1 MNPEVSI
8 IIPTYNSEEYIAQA
22 LKSVFAQTYHDWEIV
37 MVDDASGDSTVE
49 IARSF
54 QDPRLKIIQN
64 TQNRGV
70 SYGRNR
76 AIKEA
81 RGKWIALL
89 DSDDWYAP
97 QRLEQLLAVAKRRDV
112 NLIADNLFL
121 IKDSQQHPWSTLL
134 LENQQVLSS
143 PIETVDAVK
152 FVKSDRLSPID
163 NKPNWSLGYTKPLIE
178 RKFLLENN
186 IWYREDIKVG
196 EDFILYLECL
206 MHQAK
211 FCIVNQAYYYYRTR
225 DFSLST
231 RRPTD
236 YLAESCKIT
245 QTFIDRELLSS
256 TNSELLDALS
266 ENLVI
271 FQKRLAYYQ
280 LINDLTARKFLRAID
295 QIINDPYILWDLF
308 KKLVILSKRRL
319 AKTLRIKP
327 VEQSSDFQNKE
338 QNYSTDNIYIAIH
351 LSKSDRSDSKL
362 KIF

>member
-8 IIPTYNSEEYIAQA
+8 IIPTYNSKEYIAQA
-22 LKSVFAQTYHDWEIV
+22 LESVFAQTYHDWEIV

-54 QDPRLKIIQN
+54 REPRLKIIQN
-64 TQNRGV
+64 SQNRGV
-70 SYGRNR
+70 SYTRNR

-97 QRLEQLLAVAKRRDV
+97 QRLEKLLAVANRRDV

-121 IKDSQQHPWSTLL
+121 IKDNHQHHWSTLL
-134 LENQQVLSS
+134 QENQQALSS
-143 PIETVDAVK
+143 PIETIDAVK
-152 FVKSDRLSPID
+152 FVTSDRLSPIN

-178 RKFLLENN
+178 REFLLKHN
-186 IWYREDIKVG
+186 IWYREDINVG

-211 FCIVNQAYYYYRTR
+211 FCLVTQPYYYYRTR

-231 RRPTD
+231 RKPTD

-245 QTFIDRELLSS
+245 QTFVDRELLSS
-256 TNSELLDALS
+256 SDSALLHALS
-266 ENLVI
+266 KNLVS

-280 LINDLTARKFLRAID
+280 LIENITARKFLKAIV
-295 QIINDPYILWDLF
+295 QVINTPDVFWEVL
-308 KKLVILSKRRL
+308 KKSVMLSKRKIARTSRTRKVDL
-319 AKTLRIKP
+319 
-327 VEQSSDFQNKE
+327 SYFQNKE
-338 QNYSTDNIYIAIH
+338 QKYSSDNSYKLIQTG
-351 LSKSDRSDSKL
+351 LDR
-362 KIF
+362 

>member
-1 MNPEVSI
+1 MNPEVTI

-22 LKSVFAQTYHDWEIV
+22 LKSVFAQTYHNWEIV
-37 MVDDASGDSTVE
+37 MVDDASGDYTVE

-54 QDPRLKIIQN
+54 QEPRLRIIQN

-70 SYGRNR
+70 SYSRNR

-97 QRLEQLLAVAKRRDV
+97 QRLENLLAVADRQNV

-121 IKDSQQHPWSTLL
+121 IKDPQQHHWSTLL
-134 LENQQVLSS
+134 QENQQVLSL

-152 FVKSDRLSPID
+152 FVTSDRLSPID

-211 FCIVNQAYYYYRTR
+211 FCLVNQPYYYYRTR

-231 RRPTD
+231 RKPTD

-245 QTFIDRELLSS
+245 QAFIDRELLCS
-256 TNSELLDALS
+256 TDSELLDALGK
-266 ENLVI
+266 NLVI
-271 FQKRLAYYQ
+271 FQKKLAYYQ
-280 LINDLTARKFLRAID
+280 LINDITARKFFKALDRA
-295 QIINDPYILWDLF
+295 INDPYILWDLL
-308 KKLVILSKRRL
+308 KKLFILSKRKV
-319 AKTLRIKP
+319 AKTFKIKQ
-327 VEQSSDFQNKE
+327 VEGSSYPQNE
-338 QNYSTDNIYIAIH
+338 QKYSADTIYIAIH
-351 LSKSDRSDSKL
+351 LSKSNRVNSKL

>member
-1 MNPEVSI
+1 MNPEVTI

-54 QDPRLKIIQN
+54 QEPRLKIIQN

-97 QRLEQLLAVAKRRDV
+97 QRLEKLLAVAERRDV

-121 IKDSQQHPWSTLL
+121 IKDNHQHHWSTLL
-134 LENQQVLSS
+134 QENQQVLSS
-143 PIETVDAVK
+143 PIETIDAVK
-152 FVKSDRLSPID
+152 FVTSDRLSTID

-211 FCIVNQAYYYYRTR
+211 FCIVNQPYYYYRTR

-245 QTFIDRELLSS
+245 QAFIDRELLSS
-256 TNSELLDALS
+256 TNSELLDVLS

-271 FQKRLAYYQ
+271 FQKKLAYHQ
-280 LINDLTARKFLRAID
+280 LIDDITARKFLKAIERV
-295 QIINDPYILWDLF
+295 INGPYVLWDLL
-308 KKLVILSKRRL
+308 KKSVILSKRRL
-319 AKTLRIKP
+319 AKTLKIKP
-327 VEQSSDFQNKE
+327 VKRSSNLLDKQK
-338 QNYSTDNIYIAIH
+338 YSADNIYIFIN
-351 LSKSDRSDSKL
+351 LSKSDRLNSKL

>member
-1 MNPEVSI
+1 MNPEVTI

-22 LKSVFAQTYHDWEIV
+22 LKSVFAQTHHNWEIV

-49 IARSF
+49 IACSF

-70 SYGRNR
+70 SYSRNR

-97 QRLEQLLAVAKRRDV
+97 QRLEKLLAVADRRDV

-121 IKDSQQHPWSTLL
+121 IKDNQQHHWSTLL
-134 LENQQVLSS
+134 QENQQVLSS
-143 PIETVDAVK
+143 PIETIDAVK
-152 FVKSDRLSPID
+152 FVTSDRLSPIN

-178 RKFLLENN
+178 REFLLENN
-186 IWYREDIKVG
+186 IWYREDINVG

-211 FCIVNQAYYYYRTR
+211 FCLVNQPYYYYRTR

-231 RRPTD
+231 RRPID
-236 YLAESCKIT
+236 YLAQSCKIT
-245 QTFIDRELLSS
+245 QAFIDRELLSS
-256 TNSELLDALS
+256 TNSELLHALS

-280 LINDLTARKFLRAID
+280 LINDITARKFFRAID
-295 QIINDPYILWDLF
+295 RAINDPYILWDLL
-308 KKLVILSKRRL
+308 KKLVILSKRRV
-319 AKTLRIKP
+319 AKTFKIKQ
-327 VEQSSDFQNKE
+327 VERSSYPQDE
-338 QNYSTDNIYIAIH
+338 QKYYSDTIYIAIH
-351 LSKSDRSDSKL
+351 LSNSDRLDSKL